1 MQCINLMK
9 VRSNMKLIE
18 KIKDI
23 IFKIKDYDRLAW
35 DYIQVLSYATNGRM
49 NNSDYYIND
58 IKEVI
63 DEAQEAYYYQE
74 IQRDLIELI
83 ENDATW
89 DDIKEYLE
97 RL

>member
-1 MQCINLMK
+1 MK
-9 VRSNMKLIE
+9 VFVNIKVRNNMKLIK

-35 DYIQVLSYATNGRM
+35 DYSRVLCHATDNILSKT
-49 NNSDYYIND
+49 NYKVEDVL
-58 IKEVI
+58 KVI
-63 DEAQEAYYYQE
+63 DEAQEAYYHQE